1 MGIIT
6 KRNGLL
12 RLGITITIIS
22 FLVMMF
28 FPDLLFTKI
37 GEEYVYTPLA
47 NIVYS
52 CFFLGPIL
60 TVIGI
65 PVYIIASKRKPSKL
79 MNILKSSADMRT
91 KISFLSKHLRT
102 DEKDVV
108 HTVSKLRSNGVPILI
123 DDSTLEVVYNP
134 ALSPPSTEIRK
145 PALTLHEKLEVILS
159 ILAILVTV
167 IVALLK

>member
-1 MGIIT
+1 
-6 KRNGLL
+6 
-12 RLGITITIIS
+12 
-22 FLVMMF
+22 
-28 FPDLLFTKI
+28 
-37 GEEYVYTPLA
+37 
-47 NIVYS
+47 
-52 CFFLGPIL
+52 
-60 TVIGI
+60 
-65 PVYIIASKRKPSKL
+65 

-145 PALTLHEKLEVILS
+145 PSLTLHEKLEVILS